1 MKRVVFGLRLV
12 RSACALRAESAW
24 RVCVR
29 ACVRACDVWVAC
41 DEKFSEEQF
50 RREFQIRKL
59 YTPTPHQLR
68 VIKEIT
74 CGEKK
79 APNNARAAK
88 IKNMHKSTSIQ
99 NMLRWTTINEKS
111 PELNMSQR
119 SHRSNK
125 YNEDALVKSINSNAF
140 ADLVG

>member
-1 MKRVVFGLRLV
+1 MISQFF
-12 RSACALRAESAW
+12 
-24 RVCVR
+24 
-29 ACVRACDVWVAC
+29 
-41 DEKFSEEQF
+41 EKFSEEQF

-68 VIKEIT
+68 IIKEIT

-88 IKNMHKSTSIQ
+88 TKNMHKSTSIQ
-99 NMLRWTTINEKS
+99 NMLRWTTINDKS

-125 YNEDALVKSINSNAF
+125 YNEDTLVKSNNSKAF